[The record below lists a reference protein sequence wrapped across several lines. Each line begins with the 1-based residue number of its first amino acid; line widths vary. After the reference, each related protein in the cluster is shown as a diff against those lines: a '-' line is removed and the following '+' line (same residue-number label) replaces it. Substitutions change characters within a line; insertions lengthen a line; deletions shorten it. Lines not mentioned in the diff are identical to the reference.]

1 MCPAVSLEVGLHVA
15 EHVKFGRH
23 WKAYNFL
30 VWNLAVTM
38 LLSTGVDVFR
48 LKVFS
53 KVTGFFEDF
62 ARVLGGSL
70 LKWQHLQYT
79 SC

>member
-38 LLSTGVDVFR
+38 LLSTEPEWMFSDVFWDF
-48 LKVFS
+48 LKISHVFW
-53 KVTGFFEDF
+53 G
-62 ARVLGGSL
+62 VLS
-70 LKWQHLQYT
+70 
-79 SC
+79 